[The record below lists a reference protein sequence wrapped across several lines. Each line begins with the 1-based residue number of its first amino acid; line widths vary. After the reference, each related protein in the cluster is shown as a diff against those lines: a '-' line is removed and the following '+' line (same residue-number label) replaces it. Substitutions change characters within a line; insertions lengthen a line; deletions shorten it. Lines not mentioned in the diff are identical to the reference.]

1 MRSEAHEDKGA
12 ENEHRR
18 DWNEPA
24 EIQPSGIGPFA
35 LGGLPFGTRTRCGGF
50 RLRRNACGV
59 QGNCCDWPCTRE
71 SWFERE
77 IGGMKLLACI
87 CAHHCG
93 ELFAATWAC
102 GEMKL
107 VVGGFVGT
115 ERLVEICGQE
125 LGVGTIA
132 SRRGIARKTSPEQ
145 AIHCVLV
152 VLRRHDAILLL

>member
-1 MRSEAHEDKGA
+1 
-12 ENEHRR
+12 
-18 DWNEPA
+18 
-24 EIQPSGIGPFA
+24 
-35 LGGLPFGTRTRCGGF
+35 
-50 RLRRNACGV
+50 
-59 QGNCCDWPCTRE
+59 
-71 SWFERE
+71 
-77 IGGMKLLACI
+77 
-87 CAHHCG
+87 
-93 ELFAATWAC
+93 
-102 GEMKL
+102 MKL